1 MRDMDTAAIVM
12 LVFGALF
19 LWGGLAVAA
28 VHYVLAAR
36 RDARR

>member
-12 LVFGALF
+12 LVFGAVF

-28 VHYVLAAR
+28 VHYVIAAR
-36 RDARR
+36 RDKG